1 MPAISPEIL
10 KQVKAIELRSRGL
23 VTALFA
29 GEYRSVFRGQ
39 GIEFAEVRQYEHG
52 DDYRAIDWNVSA
64 RLGHPYIKTFNE
76 ERELTLLLVVDQS
89 GSTHFGTPR
98 SKSALAVEV
107 ASVLALA
114 AANTNDRVGALLFA
128 EKVERVVPPAKGRK
142 HALRVI
148 RDLVAFTPAGRRTN
162 LSAALHYATELLR
175 HRSIV
180 VILSD
185 FLAQGWEQPLRQLAV
200 RHDVVAVALEDP
212 RERVLPDAGWL
223 ELEDTETGARR
234 TVDSGDREVRGRLLA
249 LAERRREERL
259 RTFSAAGV
267 DHVTLDTRSDYAV
280 PLRRAFALR
289 ARRINR

>member
-64 RLGHPYIKTFNE
+64 RLGHPYVKTFIE
-76 ERELTLLLVVDQS
+76 ERELTLLLMVDQS

-98 SKSALAVEV
+98 SKAALAIEV

-114 AANTNDRVGALLFA
+114 AATTHDRVGALLFSDQ
-128 EKVERVVPPAKGRK
+128 VERVIPPAKGRK

-148 RDLVAFTPAGRRTN
+148 RDLVAFSPRGRRTD
-162 LSAALHYATELLR
+162 LARALHYATGLLK

-185 FLAQGWEQPLRQLAV
+185 FLAQGWESPLRQLAV
-200 RHDVVAVALEDP
+200 RHDVVAVAVEDP
-212 RERVLPDAGWL
+212 RETALPDAGWL
-223 ELEDTETGARR
+223 DLEDAETGARR
-234 TVDSGDREVRGRLLA
+234 VVDTSDRTVRGRLRA
-249 LAERRREERL
+249 LAERRREERS
-259 RTFSAAGV
+259 RVFAAAGV
-267 DHVTLDTRSDYAV
+267 DQMVLDTRQDYAPV
-280 PLRRAFALR
+280 L
-289 ARRINR
+289 

>member
-1 MPAISPEIL
+1 MPTISPEIL

-64 RLGHPYIKTFNE
+64 RLGHPYIKTFME
-76 ERELTLLLVVDQS
+76 ERELTLLLIVDQS
-89 GSTHFGTPR
+89 GSTHFGLPR
-98 SKSALAVEV
+98 SKSALAIEV
-107 ASVLALA
+107 ASVLSLA
-114 AANTNDRVGALLFA
+114 AASTNDRVGALLFA
-128 EKVERVVPPAKGRK
+128 EKVERVIPPAKGRR

-148 RDLVAFTPAGRRTN
+148 RDLVAFRPSGRRTN
-162 LSAALHYATELLR
+162 LAAALHYATELLR

-185 FLAQGWEQPLRQLAV
+185 FLANGWERPLRQLSV
-200 RHDVVAVALEDP
+200 RHDVVAIAVEDP
-212 RERVLPDAGWL
+212 RESALPDAGWL
-223 ELEDTETGARR
+223 ELEDAETGARR
-234 TVDSGDREVRGRLLA
+234 TVDTGDRGVRGRLRA
-249 LAERRREERL
+249 LAERRREERN

-267 DHVTLDTRSDYAV
+267 DHVTLDTRHDYATV
-280 PLRRAFALR
+280 LRRAFAQR
-289 ARRINR
+289 ARRVNR